1 MGLITIVIAFVNN
14 SANSKDNYS
23 RTKTEDGK
31 YHETVLLTMTMTN
44 N

>member
-1 MGLITIVIAFVNN
+1 MGLITIVVAFVNN

-31 YHETVLLTMTMTN
+31 SPETVLLTMTMTN